1 MTVKELI
8 YDSGIDIQSEYV
20 IKHWDEELNDCI
32 VINEDDALYMTIESL
47 YHTNEQIVIEV

>member
-8 YDSGIDIQSEYV
+8 CDSGIDIQSEYV

-47 YHTNEQIVIEV
+47 YYTNGQIVIEV

>member
-1 MTVKELI
+1 MI
-8 YDSGIDIQSEYV
+8 CDSGIDIQSEYV

-47 YHTNEQIVIEV
+47 YYTNEQIVIEV